1 MNRKDTQ
8 VTWVKEAIN
17 FPRIGGGTIAGLTL
31 FGVFRLLH
39 VPDLFFYGFIGGTGA
54 FPHDVI
60 PTYFGAWL
68 GKKYFAKRFGI
79 ENWRMYTP
87 VLLAGFACGT
97 GLAAMFSIAL
107 ALIAK
112 SVNYLPF

>member
-1 MNRKDTQ
+1 MLTYYGL
-8 VTWVKEAIN
+8 
-17 FPRIGGGTIAGLTL
+17 IGGA
-31 FGVFRLLH
+31 
-39 VPDLFFYGFIGGTGA
+39 GA

-60 PTYFGAWL
+60 PQFLGAWL
-68 GKKYFAKRFGI
+68 GKKYFSKRFGE
-79 ENWRMYTP
+79 ENWRRYTP

-97 GLAAMFSIAL
+97 GLVAMLAIAL